1 MIDKNIISVKFLSA
15 VTKLSITACTV
26 ILYLHYFI
34 PQSWGFFTIE
44 PIQPL
49 LNAYTVHKGVINNKS
64 LIANNM
70 SYGMGISRK
79 GIILFNGLVKLI
91 ESNKN
96 LVWKPLNED
105 SIYYITQHKIFIKIT
120 ANNNISF
127 YKGKFL
133 FTKTGRPSYT
143 VLKTKEKFVPFKQY
157 ILADIE

>member
-49 LNAYTVHKGVINNKS
+49 LNAYTVHNGVINNKS

-91 ESNKN
+91 EDTELNTLVIDIKDYSGKIVFPIVLSFCAVYTPLLFCNK
-96 LVWKPLNED
+96 
-105 SIYYITQHKIFIKIT
+105 YC
-120 ANNNISF
+120 
-127 YKGKFL
+127 
-133 FTKTGRPSYT
+133 
-143 VLKTKEKFVPFKQY
+143 
-157 ILADIE
+157 